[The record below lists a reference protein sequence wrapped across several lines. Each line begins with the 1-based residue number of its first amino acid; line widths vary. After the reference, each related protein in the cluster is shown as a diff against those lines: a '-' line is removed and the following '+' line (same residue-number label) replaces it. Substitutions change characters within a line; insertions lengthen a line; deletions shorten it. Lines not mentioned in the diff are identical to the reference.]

1 MLQRYWWRPRA
12 RKVLTSYFID
22 INHIIGGGIYMSEFR
37 KADNSV
43 YQVFLEIIEEYFPA
57 LSSFSFGLLF
67 REKLKKSR
75 GGVILAEVCLPS
87 KLLSYYAKNEEGNP
101 YDFLVIFDE
110 MAWACGKIPDR
121 VKIMRHEMRHIF
133 ISEKGKPMMVG
144 HDFEDFHAEVE
155 LNIDDPSWGSNLA
168 EVIVAAYKQI
178 KEGGK
183 DPRLDRRDAPGATV
197 THKDEQRQ
205 TFLDLTDGKGS
216 GDNNITVDEVLGEEE
231 TEAKSPGG
239 TSGAGDKTAKG
250 TNGATLMEGKKAELK
265 DSGPVKDASAKL
277 DALSKKR
284 GLRVPASASQI

>member
-1 MLQRYWWRPRA
+1 
-12 RKVLTSYFID
+12 
-22 INHIIGGGIYMSEFR
+22 MSEFR

-67 REKLKKSR
+67 REKLKKSK

-87 KLLSYYAKNEEGNP
+87 KLLSYYAKNDEGNP
-101 YDFLVIFDE
+101 FDFLVIFDE

-121 VKIMRHEMRHIF
+121 VKIMRHELRHIF

-155 LNIDDPSWGSNLA
+155 LNIDDPSWGSNLV
-168 EVIVAAYKQI
+168 EVIVAAYGQI
-178 KEGGK
+178 KGGGR
-183 DPRLDRRDAPGATV
+183 DPRVDRRDAPEGTV
-197 THKDEQRQ
+197 THEDTQRQ
-205 TFLDLTDGKGS
+205 THLDLGGPKGGGKG
-216 GDNNITVDEVLGEEE
+216 DKRETVKEEE
-231 TEAKSPGG
+231 AGKHPSDLDDPGTSEGKAHEPGG
-239 TSGAGDKTAKG
+239 TSGAGDKTMKG
-250 TNGATLMEGKKAELK
+250 TNGATVMETRRNEMKKPEH
-265 DSGPVKDASAKL
+265 SGGPIKDASAKL

>member
-1 MLQRYWWRPRA
+1 
-12 RKVLTSYFID
+12 
-22 INHIIGGGIYMSEFR
+22 MSEFR

-121 VKIMRHEMRHIF
+121 VKIMRHELRHIF
-133 ISEKGKPMMVG
+133 ISEKGKPMMIG
-144 HDFEDFHAEVE
+144 HDFEDFYKEVE

-178 KEGGK
+178 KDGGK
-183 DPRLDRRDAPGATV
+183 DPRLDRRDAPEATV

-205 TFLDLTDGKGS
+205 TFLDMTDGKVKEKEIEKS
-216 GDNNITVDEVLGEEE
+216 DDITVDEILGEEGDKGGC
-231 TEAKSPGG
+231 ASPG
-239 TSGAGDKTAKG
+239 G
-250 TNGATLMEGKKAELK
+250 TNGATVMETRRNEMKKPT
-265 DSGPVKDASAKL
+265 SGGPVEDASAKL

>member
-1 MLQRYWWRPRA
+1 
-12 RKVLTSYFID
+12 
-22 INHIIGGGIYMSEFR
+22 MSEFR

-87 KLLSYYAKNEEGNP
+87 KLLSYYAKNDEGNP

-110 MAWACGKIPDR
+110 MAWSCGKVLDR
-121 VKIMRHEMRHIF
+121 VRIMRHELRHIF

-197 THKDEQRQ
+197 THQDTQRQ
-205 TFLDLTDGKGS
+205 THLDLHETVKEEEAGKHPSDLDDPGKSDGTAHASGPKGGGKS
-216 GDNNITVDEVLGEEE
+216 DKEEE
-231 TEAKSPGG
+231 TEAKDKGGCASPGG
-239 TSGAGDKTAKG
+239 TSGAGDKTMKG
-250 TNGATLMEGKKAELK
+250 TNGATVMETRRNEMKKPT
-265 DSGPVKDASAKL
+265 SGGPVEDATAKL